1 MTEQKHPI
9 YKPFSRREML
19 GACKCGFGSMAF
31 ASLFGSILPSCSG
44 ASSGQTDFMN
54 HLSNGP
60 KAPGLIPKAKSIIF
74 LYMDGGVSQVDSF
87 DPKPRLEKEN
97 GEDPTSKFKVDAT
110 QFGNVG
116 KILKSPWTFKKYGES
131 GMEVSELFPHIA
143 TCVDDMALVR
153 SMVSNFPEHTNAN
166 YFLHT
171 GSGLQGRPS
180 MGAWMNYGLGSEN
193 NNLPGYVL
201 LDGGLIPPGGLDNF
215 KNGFLPAAFQA
226 SILRPG
232 ATPLANVRPIDS
244 IAGIQDEKLAFMKRR
259 DQNLLSKLGPADEI
273 ESAISNYEL
282 AYKMQSSIP
291 ELTEFSAESEATKKL
306 YGLDSADPFTRS
318 YAAQCLLARR
328 LVERGV
334 RFIELTCP
342 QTNGSDRWDQ
352 HANLKIGHENNARAV
367 DQPIAGLLKDL
378 KLRGLLDETLV
389 VWSGEFGRTPF
400 AQGNDGRD
408 HNPSA
413 FSMWMAGAGV
423 KGGTVF
429 GTTDEYGYRVVDNP
443 VTIHDL
449 HATMLH
455 LLGIDHKQLTFR
467 FGGRD
472 FRLTDVHGNVVK
484 DILA

>member
-1 MTEQKHPI
+1 MSDHQQTGRPMT
-9 YKPFSRREML
+9 RREML
-19 GACKCGFGSMAF
+19 GICKCGFGSVALMGM
-31 ASLFGSILPSCSG
+31 FGSLVSSCSG
-44 ASSGQTDFMN
+44 VNRGKEELLKQLGGGTI
-54 HLSNGP
+54 
-60 KAPGLIPKAKSIIF
+60 APGFVPRAKNIIF

-97 GEDPTSKFKVDAT
+97 GEDPAKKFKVDAT
-110 QFGNVG
+110 QFANVG
-116 KILKSPWTFKKYGES
+116 KILKSPWQFSKYGES
-131 GMEVSELFPHIA
+131 GIEVSELFPHIA
-143 TCVDDMALVR
+143 TCVDDLAVIR

-180 MGAWMNYGLGSEN
+180 MGAWMTYGLGSEN
-193 NNLPGYVL
+193 SNLPGYVV

-215 KNGFLPAAFQA
+215 KNGFLPASYQA
-226 SILRPG
+226 SILRTG
-232 ATPLANVRPIDS
+232 AEPVANIRPIDS
-244 IAGIQDEKLAFMKRR
+244 IAGIQDEKLAFLKRR
-259 DQNLLSKLGPADEI
+259 DEHLLNSMEGASDEI
-273 ESAISNYEL
+273 ESAIRNYEL

-291 ELTEFSAESEATKKL
+291 ELTAFRSESEATKKL
-306 YGLDSADPFTRS
+306 YGLDSEDPHTRS
-318 YAAQCLLARR
+318 YGAQCLLARR

-342 QTNGSDRWDQ
+342 QTNGTDRWDQ
-352 HANLKIGHENNARAV
+352 HSGLKMGHENNAHAV

-400 AQGNDGRD
+400 AQGDDGRD

-413 FSMWMAGAGV
+413 FSMWMAGGGV
-423 KGGTVF
+423 KGGMVY
-429 GTTDEYGYRVVDNP
+429 GATDDYGYRVVENP
-443 VTIHDL
+443 VTVHDL

-455 LLGIDHKQLTFR
+455 LMGINHKQLTFPY
-467 FGGRD
+467 GGRD

>member
-1 MTEQKHPI
+1 
-9 YKPFSRREML
+9 ML
-19 GACKCGFGSMAF
+19 GICKCGFGSLAM
-31 ASLFGSILPSCSG
+31 LGMFGSLLPSCSG
-44 ASSGQTDFMN
+44 VEAGKNQLLD
-54 HLSNGP
+54 HLGAGP
-60 KAPGLIPKAKSIIF
+60 IPPGFVPRAKNIIF
-74 LYMDGGVSQVDSF
+74 LYMDGGISQVDSF

-97 GEDPTSKFKVDAT
+97 GEDPAKKFKMDAT
-110 QFGNVG
+110 QFGDVG
-116 KILKSPWTFKKYGES
+116 KILKSPWQFNRYGES
-131 GMEVSELFPHIA
+131 GMEISELFPHIGSCA
-143 TCVDDMALVR
+143 DELALIR

-180 MGAWMNYGLGSEN
+180 MGAWVNYGLGSEN
-193 NNLPGYVL
+193 SNLPGYVV

-215 KNGFLPAAFQA
+215 KNGFLPAAYQA
-226 SILRPG
+226 SLLRAG
-232 ATPLANVRPIDS
+232 AEPLANIKPLDS
-244 IAGIQDEKLAFMKRR
+244 IAGIQEEKLAFLNKR
-259 DQNLLSKLGPADEI
+259 DAHLLQSLEGNDAI
-273 ESAISNYEL
+273 EAAISNYEL

-291 ELTEFSAESEATKKL
+291 ELTEFKEESEATKKL
-306 YGLDSADPFTRS
+306 YGLDSPDPNTRN

-342 QTNGSDRWDQ
+342 DIGGNADRWDQ
-352 HANLKIGHENNARAV
+352 HSNLKDGHERNAHAV

-389 VWSGEFGRTPF
+389 VFSGEFGRTPF
-400 AQGNDGRD
+400 AQGTDGRD

-413 FSMWMAGAGV
+413 FSMWMAGAGI
-423 KGGTVF
+423 KGGTIY
-429 GTTDEYGYRVVDNP
+429 GTTDDYGYRVVDKP

-455 LLGIDHKQLTFR
+455 LMGVDHKQLTFR

-472 FRLTDVHGNVVK
+472 FRLTDVHGNIVK